1 MHLPHRLDRTV
12 VIQATPATVFSF
24 FTESDR
30 WASWWGAGST
40 IEPRT
45 GGRVYIRHANGIE
58 SSGEVVEVEPPRR
71 FVFTYG
77 FNSGNPMP
85 PGSSLVTI
93 SLEPAGAATRLQLVH
108 DFAEA
113 SPRDEHVQGWRY
125 QLSVFANVVTDLANA
140 RAADTVDAWFKSWSE
155 KDEDRRRETLA
166 EIAISDVQVR
176 DRFSLLEGIDD
187 LVRHIG
193 ATQRFMP
200 DMQPAA
206 PRRSPAL
213 PGHAS
218 RWLGSHERCGRR
230 TRHGNERLYAA
241 WRRQDRVGDRVLGP
255 APSVSL
261 LL

>member
-12 VIQATPATVFSF
+12 VIKAAPATVFSF

-40 IEPRT
+40 VEPRT

-58 SSGEVVEVEPPRR
+58 SSGEVVEVAPPRR

-93 SLEPAGAATRLQLVH
+93 SLEPAGTATRLQLVH
-108 DFAEA
+108 EFAES

-140 RAADTVDAWFKSWSE
+140 RAADVIDAWFGSWSE
-155 KDEDRRRETLA
+155 KDEDLRRKTIADLA
-166 EIAISDVQVR
+166 IPDVTFR
-176 DRFSLLEGIDD
+176 DRFSLLDGIDD

-200 DMQPAA
+200 DMHVHRRGAVQHCQGTLLVGWVATNAA
-206 PRRSPAL
+206 GEERGTGTNVFALRADGKIESVTGFWNPPR
-213 PGHAS
+213 G
-218 RWLGSHERCGRR
+218 
-230 TRHGNERLYAA
+230 
-241 WRRQDRVGDRVLGP
+241 
-255 APSVSL
+255 
-261 LL
+261 